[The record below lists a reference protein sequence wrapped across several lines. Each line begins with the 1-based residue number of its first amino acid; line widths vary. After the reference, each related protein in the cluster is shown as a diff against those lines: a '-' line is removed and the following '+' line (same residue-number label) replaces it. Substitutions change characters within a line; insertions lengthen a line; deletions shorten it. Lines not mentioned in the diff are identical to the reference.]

1 MPLAVY
7 LALAYVAGCL
17 AAPYFPLI
25 LARPLSLAAMSIL
38 LALAAY
44 FWARRRQG
52 SLLIVLAL
60 FFLLGLVAMRL
71 AFLEAVSP
79 LKLYTGE
86 AVRLVGVVAEEPE
99 VRGNRVSYLLRV
111 REAEVKGK
119 IFRGGKVLVTV
130 TSPPRVFS
138 YGDLLSV
145 EGMLSYPSPP
155 GNPGEFD
162 YRSYIFQQKIIALV
176 KAQPGSVTKIGEA
189 PANPLVFLSLK
200 IKERLV
206 KALDSAFTPKESAL
220 LKGMIFGERTRI
232 DPLLYE
238 AFMETG
244 LVHILSVSGLHVGF
258 VLGGVLLLSRRL
270 NWSKGVTLLLSF
282 TLLFLYDLMVGLDPP
297 IVRATIMGVLFL
309 LAQYLGRERDW
320 RVALAVAAL
329 TVLLANPLAL
339 YNVGFQLSFAAT
351 WGIFFVGPEVN
362 RWWQDSWGKTKLTAL
377 IPYGWFLAVPLG
389 AELGVLPLVAWHYGL
404 VSPVSLLANLLTAPL
419 ITVIFAG
426 GFLVALLGALLPFL
440 GQALAFLVSPFIHL
454 FLFLVHLCQQLPY
467 AAVYLSTVPLLAV
480 IFWYPAVWL
489 AVRGGKW
496 RRVGIAGLL
505 ALWFLL
511 VLGGGGGKGAP
522 LLRLDFIDVGH
533 GDSIFV
539 RTPAG
544 KSLLVDA
551 GGWPEELR
559 GEKEGAGLRV
569 VRYLW
574 REGVKELDV
583 LVLTHPDEDHCGGA
597 WAVLRRFP
605 VKLVVI
611 PPIPEEGDYA
621 RLLQFAR
628 AKGAKINYAQ
638 GGDSLRLDPA
648 VGIKFLSPFPPYSSD
663 PKTFND
669 KGLVMRIT
677 YGERSF
683 LLTADIEE
691 EGQRSL
697 LRYGSELQSDVLKVP
712 HHGSARVA
720 EEFYQAVKP
729 TYAVISV
736 GERSSLPAPST
747 LELLQRLGVK
757 VLRTDRDG
765 AVTFF
770 TDGKNLYW
778 KSWREEQR
786 REVGGG

>member
-7 LALAYVAGCL
+7 LALAYIAGCL
-17 AAPYFPLI
+17 AAPYFPLV
-25 LARPLSLAAMSIL
+25 LARPLSLAVMSVL
-38 LALAAY
+38 LALAVY
-44 FWARRRQG
+44 YWARRRQG
-52 SLLIVLAL
+52 SLLVILAL
-60 FFLLGLVAMRL
+60 FFLLGLVATRL

-79 LKLYTGE
+79 LKLYPNET
-86 AVRLVGVVAEEPE
+86 VRLVGVVAEEPE

-119 IFRGGKVLVTV
+119 SFRGGKVLVTV
-130 TSPPRVFS
+130 TSPPRIFS

-145 EGMLSYPSPP
+145 EGKLSYPSPP

-162 YRSYIFQQKIIALV
+162 YRSYILQQRIIALV
-176 KAQPGSVTKIGEA
+176 RARPESVTKIGEA

-232 DPLLYE
+232 DPLMYE

-258 VLGGVLLLSRRL
+258 VLGGVLLLSRRF
-270 NWSKGVTLLLSF
+270 NWSKGVTLLLSLA
-282 TLLFLYDLMVGLDPP
+282 LLILYDLMVGLDPP

-309 LAQYLGRERDW
+309 LAQYLGRKRDW
-320 RVALAVAAL
+320 RIALAVAAL
-329 TVLLANPLAL
+329 LILLANPLAL
-339 YNVGFQLSFAAT
+339 YNAGFQLSFAAT
-351 WGIFFVGPEVN
+351 WGIFFLGPEVN
-362 RWWQDSWGKTKLTAL
+362 RWWQDFWGKTRLTAL
-377 IPYGWFLAVPLG
+377 IPYGWFLAVPVG

-419 ITVIFAG
+419 ITLIFAG

-440 GQALAFLVSPFIHL
+440 GKALAFLISPFIHL
-454 FLFLVHLCQQLPY
+454 FLFIVHICQRLPC
-467 AAVYLSTVPLLAV
+467 AAIYLASVPLLV
-480 IFWYPAVWL
+480 LVLWYPTLWL

-496 RRVGIAGLL
+496 KRVGILGLL
-505 ALWFLL
+505 VLWLLL
-511 VLGGGGGKGAP
+511 VLGGSWGKGTP
-522 LLRLDFIDVGH
+522 FLRLDFIDVGH
-533 GDSIFV
+533 GDSILV

-544 KSLLVDA
+544 RSLLIDA
-551 GGWPEELR
+551 GGWSEELR

-569 VRYLW
+569 ARYL
-574 REGVKELDV
+574 RHEGVKKLDV

-597 WAVLRRFP
+597 WAVLRRFT
-605 VKLVVI
+605 VELVVV
-611 PPIPEEGDYA
+611 PPVPEEGDYA

-628 AKGAKINYAQ
+628 IRGAKINYAQ
-638 GGDSLRLDPA
+638 GGDSLKLDPA
-648 VGIKFLSPFPPYSSD
+648 VEIRFLGPFPPYSPD
-663 PKTFND
+663 PQTFND
-669 KGLVMRIT
+669 KGLVTRIT

-691 EGQRSL
+691 EGQKSL

-712 HHGSARVA
+712 HHGSAKVA
-720 EEFYQAVKP
+720 EEFYRAVRP

-736 GERSSLPAPST
+736 GERNSLPAPST

-765 AVTFF
+765 AVTFL
-770 TDGKNLYW
+770 TDGKHLYW
-778 KSWREEQR
+778 KSWREERR
-786 REVGGG
+786 RESGGG